1 MAERFGGKYSP
12 GATASAPSTAR
23 SKTPPRAMGARSNL
37 LFVLP
42 FLFAISAF
50 FREPVGMALGLCA
63 FGVLIL
69 AAWLTREGLR
79 AEAEYH
85 ARKVARRPAIPRK
98 LFGSALTGAGLFLA
112 GFAPEGS
119 LLNPI
124 IYAVLGTALHAFSF
138 GADPMTDKTTEDVD
152 LFQSDRVAKVV
163 DEAEQHLTDMRTTI
177 FRLGDRMLTDRV
189 DRFVATARQ
198 MIKTVQDDPRDLTA
212 ARRYLGVY
220 LLGARDAAEKY
231 AAVTERGEDDEA
243 RANYTSLLDDL
254 EKSFAARIDRMM
266 VEDRT
271 GLDVEIDVLRE
282 RLEREGIRAEDM
294 Q

>member
-12 GATASAPSTAR
+12 GAQGSAASPAQ
-23 SKTPPRAMGARSNL
+23 SKAPPRAMGARSNL
-37 LFVLP
+37 LFVFP
-42 FLFAISAF
+42 FVFAISAF
-50 FREPVGMALGLCA
+50 WKDPVGLGLGLGA
-63 FGVLIL
+63 FGLLIL

-98 LFGSALTGAGLFLA
+98 LFASVLTGAGLFLG
-112 GFAPEGS
+112 GFAPEGG

-124 IYAVLGTALHAFSF
+124 IFAVLGTTLHAFSF

-163 DEAEQHLTDMRTTI
+163 DEAENHLTDMRKTI
-177 FRLGDRMLTDRV
+177 FRLGDRLLTDRV
-189 DRFVATARQ
+189 DRFVGTARQ

-220 LLGARDAAEKY
+220 LLGARNAAEKY
-231 AAVTERGEDDEA
+231 AAVTERGEDAEA
-243 RANYTSLLDDL
+243 RASYTGLLDDL